1 MTKLF
6 DNKDLLTVATAE
18 QAVIGAKG
26 YFGDNLSTLIEKVR
40 QGKVETLTDVITNVT
55 YCFRSNSELHYIFFL
70 PADKVNQPAKE
81 KEKVYREIR
90 NIDDLSNLLQP
101 FVLSDVTEER
111 KIDALLGKRIEIMHV
126 TQNYSRHVIIQSI
139 GYNEV
144 LRKMTINDIDTLTL
158 GNYYKIKLEGKWRPF
173 AVEYETEEQDSEMS
187 KDKEVDTSLSDYMDK
202 RIKEISEEE

>member
-6 DNKDLLTVATAE
+6 DNKNLLTVATAE
-18 QAVIGAKG
+18 QAVIGTKG

-40 QGKVETLTDVITNVT
+40 QGKVETLIDVITNVT
-55 YCFRSNSELHYIFFL
+55 YCFRSNSELHYTFFL
-70 PADKVNQPAKE
+70 PADKVNQPAK
-81 KEKVYREIR
+81 KKAYREIR
-90 NIDDLSNLLQP
+90 NINDLFNLLQP
-101 FVLSDVTEER
+101 FVLSDVTEEQ
-111 KIDALLGKRIEIMHV
+111 KIDAVLGKRIEIKHV
-126 TQNYSRHVIIQSI
+126 TQNNSRHVIIHSI
-139 GYNEV
+139 GYDEV
-144 LRKMTINDIDTLTL
+144 LRKMSVNNIDTLTL

>member
-6 DNKDLLTVATAE
+6 DTKDLLTVATVE

-26 YFGDNLSTLIEKVR
+26 YFGDNLSSLIDKIR
-40 QGKVETLTDVITNVT
+40 QGKIETLIDVITDVT
-55 YCFRSNSELHYIFFL
+55 YCFRSNSELHYTFFL
-70 PADKVNQPAKE
+70 PADKVNQPVKKKA
-81 KEKVYREIR
+81 YREIR
-90 NIDDLSNLLQP
+90 NIDDLFNLLQP
-101 FVLSDVTEER
+101 ESPSDVSEEQ
-111 KIDALLGKRIEIMHV
+111 KVDAVLGKRIEIKHV
-126 TQNYSRHVIIQSI
+126 TQNHSCHVIIQSI
-139 GYNEV
+139 GYDEV
-144 LRKMTINDIDTLTL
+144 LRKMSVNNIDTLTL